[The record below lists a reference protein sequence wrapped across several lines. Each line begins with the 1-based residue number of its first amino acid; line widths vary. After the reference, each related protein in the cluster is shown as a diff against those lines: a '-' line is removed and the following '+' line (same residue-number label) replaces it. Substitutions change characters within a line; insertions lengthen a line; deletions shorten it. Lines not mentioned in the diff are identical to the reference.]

1 MAEEKRWS
9 IHSVSEGGRVEQKI
23 EPALF
28 PVRELEE
35 REFEPATSKIFL
47 LVSNRSKQVE
57 PFSSYRRG

>member
-9 IHSVSEGGRVEQKI
+9 IHSVSSGGRVEQKI

-35 REFEPATSKIFL
+35 REFEPATSNENLF
-47 LVSNRSKQVE
+47 VGV
-57 PFSSYRRG
+57 